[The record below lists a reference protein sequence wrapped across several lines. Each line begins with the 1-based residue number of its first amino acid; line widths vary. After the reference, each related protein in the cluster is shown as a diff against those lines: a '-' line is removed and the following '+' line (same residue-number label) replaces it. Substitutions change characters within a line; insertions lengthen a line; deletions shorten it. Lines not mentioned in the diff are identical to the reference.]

1 MNMTEKHAKRESEVD
16 KVLQIRHLPFLA
28 ARKTG
33 SSGFSTGSDEPPARS
48 NEPPA
53 RSGGFPAG
61 SNTLR
66 ITRQSRIGLPKSEFD
81 EPKTPT
87 FFMPA
92 RLIGWSI

>member
-33 SSGFSTGSDEPPARS
+33 SSGFSTGSD
-48 NEPPA
+48 EPPA

>member
-1 MNMTEKHAKRESEVD
+1 MNMTEKRAKRESGID
-16 KVLQIRHLPFLA
+16 NVLQIRHLPFLA

-33 SSGFSTGSDEPPARS
+33 SSGFPTGSVEPPARS

-53 RSGGFPAG
+53 RSGGFPVG
-61 SNTLR
+61 SNALR
-66 ITRQSRIGLPKSEFD
+66 ITRQSRIGLPKPELN